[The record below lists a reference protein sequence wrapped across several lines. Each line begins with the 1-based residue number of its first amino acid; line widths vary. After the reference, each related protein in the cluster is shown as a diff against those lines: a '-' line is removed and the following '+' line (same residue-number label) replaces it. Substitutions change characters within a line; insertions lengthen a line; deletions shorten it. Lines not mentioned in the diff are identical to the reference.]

1 MTGRVEGK
9 VAFITGAA
17 RGQGRSHALRL
28 AEEGADVI
36 ALDVCAPV
44 ETVGYPLGT
53 EADLEETVALVEK
66 FGRRC
71 VPIQADVRDFDAVQA
86 GLTRGVSELGHVDIV
101 CANAGILT
109 MGGAHEQSAEQ
120 WETMI
125 GVNLTG
131 VWHTVKA
138 AMPALMEQ
146 GTGGSV
152 IITSSLMGLKG
163 SSWAVSYVAAK
174 FGVVGMAKTLAH
186 ELAPYRVR
194 VNTLHPTNVHTAM
207 LDNDFIL
214 SQLAPEVAKPQWED
228 AGGTLSA
235 LNLWPIPAIETSD
248 VSNAVLWLA
257 SDEARYVTGI
267 SLPIDLGGSAK

>member
-1 MTGRVEGK
+1 MAGRVEGK

-17 RGQGRSHALRL
+17 RGQGRSHAVRL
-28 AEEGADVI
+28 AEEGADII
-36 ALDVCAPV
+36 ALDVCGPV

-53 EADLEETVALVEK
+53 EADLEETVNLVEK
-66 FGRRC
+66 HGRRC
-71 VPIQADVRDFDAVQA
+71 VPVQADVRDFDAVQA
-86 GLTRGVSELGHVDIV
+86 GLDRGLSELGRVDIV

-109 MGGAHEQSAEQ
+109 MGGAHEQSSEQ

-163 SSWAVSYVAAK
+163 SSWAVGYVSAK
-174 FGVVGMAKTLAH
+174 FGVVGMARTLAH
-186 ELAPYRVR
+186 ELAPHRVR
-194 VNTLHPTNVHTAM
+194 VNTLHPTNVHTPM

-214 SQLAPEVAKPQWED
+214 GQLAPETPNPRWED
-228 AGGTLSA
+228 AGEGLSA
-235 LNLWPIPAIETSD
+235 LNLWPMPAIEMSD

-257 SDEARYVTGI
+257 SEESRYVTGI

>member
-1 MTGRVEGK
+1 MAGRVKGK

-28 AEEGADVI
+28 AEEGADII
-36 ALDVCAPV
+36 ALDICAPV
-44 ETVGYPLGT
+44 ETVGYPLGS
-53 EADLEETVALVEK
+53 EEDLKETVAEVEK
-66 FGRRC
+66 LGRRC
-71 VPIQADVRDFDAVQA
+71 IPIQADVRDYDAVQA
-86 GLTRGVSELGHVDIV
+86 GLNRGVSELGHVDIV

-109 MGGAHEQSAEQ
+109 MGGAHEQTDEQ
-120 WETMI
+120 WDTMI

-152 IITSSLMGLKG
+152 IITSSLMGLKA
-163 SSWAVSYVAAK
+163 SPWAVSYVAAK
-174 FGVVGMAKTLAH
+174 FGIVGMAKTLAH
-186 ELAPYRVR
+186 ELAPHRVR

-207 LDNDFIL
+207 LDNEFIL
-214 SQLAPEVAKPQWED
+214 GQLAPEVTGPQWKD
-228 AGGTLSA
+228 ADSALSA
-235 LNLWPIPAIETSD
+235 LNLWPIPAVEMSD

-257 SDEARYVTGI
+257 SEEARYVTGI

>member
-1 MTGRVEGK
+1 MAGRVEGK

-28 AEEGADVI
+28 AEEGADII

-44 ETVGYPLGT
+44 ETVGYPLAT
-53 EADLEETVALVEK
+53 EADLKETVALVEK

-71 VPIQADVRDFDAVQA
+71 VPVTADVRDFDAVRA
-86 GLTRGVSELGHVDIV
+86 GLDEGLSELGHVDIV

-109 MGGAHEQSAEQ
+109 MGGAHEQSEEQ
-120 WETMI
+120 WQTMI

-146 GTGGSV
+146 NTGGSV

-163 SSWAVSYVAAK
+163 SAWAVGYVSAK
-174 FGVVGMAKTLAH
+174 FGVVGMSRTLAH

-194 VNTLHPTNVHTAM
+194 VNTVHPTNVHTPM

-214 SQLAPEVAKPQWED
+214 PQLAPEVENPAWED
-228 AGGTLSA
+228 ANEMLSS
-235 LNLWPIPAIETSD
+235 LNIWPMPAIEASD

-257 SDEARYVTGI
+257 SEESRYVTGI
-267 SLPIDLGGSAK
+267 SLPVDLGGSAK

>member
-1 MTGRVEGK
+1 MAGRVEGK

-28 AEEGADVI
+28 AEEGADII
-36 ALDVCAPV
+36 ALDVCGPV

-53 EADLEETVALVEK
+53 EADLEETVNLVEK
-66 FGRRC
+66 HGRRC
-71 VPIQADVRDFDAVQA
+71 IPVQADVRDYEAVQA
-86 GLTRGVSELGHVDIV
+86 GLARGLSELGHVDIV

-109 MGGAHEQSAEQ
+109 MGGAHEQSSEQ

-163 SSWAVSYVAAK
+163 SAWAVGYVSAK
-174 FGVVGMAKTLAH
+174 FGVVGMARTLAH
-186 ELAPYRVR
+186 ELAPHRVR
-194 VNTLHPTNVHTAM
+194 VNTLHPTNVHTPM

-214 SQLAPEVAKPQWED
+214 GQLAPETPNPRWED
-228 AGGTLSA
+228 AGESLSA
-235 LNLWPIPAIETSD
+235 LNLWPMPAIETSD

-257 SDEARYVTGI
+257 SEEARYVTGI
-267 SLPIDLGGSAK
+267 SLPVDLGGSAK